1 MYVFL
6 NLLFMF
12 YLHILILHH
21 LDYLCYLKFRDNS
34 PSSGNS
40 KVTSKVSYL
49 NCCGIN
55 SFRNLF
61 ESLDSFIK
69 FLNKSVCHKP
79 LKVLKILD

>member
-12 YLHILILHH
+12 YIHILILHH

-49 NCCGIN
+49 NCCGHLEIYL
-55 SFRNLF
+55 S
-61 ESLDSFIK
+61 
-69 FLNKSVCHKP
+69 H
-79 LKVLKILD
+79 